1 MTGLTKTRLRI
12 GIILPA
18 LMLMSGIQGIVSGQG
33 VVKIGRIS
41 TPIEFDGVPNEQ
53 AWASASL
60 FPLVMFRPVFGAEPT
75 EKSEIRIGYDDQY
88 LWVGASLFM
97 TDPSKI
103 QEVSKKR
110 DEALRGTDAFSVL
123 LDTYNDNENALVF
136 MTAPTGLRTD
146 YTISND
152 AVGTMSL
159 TGFSYLN
166 YSWNTFW
173 DVRTTKD
180 NRGWYVEMRIPFSS
194 LKFKSENNVT
204 TMGLIIT
211 RITGSKNERST
222 YPAVDPKYGYSAVIK
237 PSLAATIEID
247 GAKPASPVYISPY
260 AIGGLTYD
268 WSLNEEET
276 EYVKSER
283 YPDGTFN
290 AGLDIKYNINSNLT
304 LDLTANTDFA
314 QVEADDQQ
322 VNLTRYSL
330 FFPEKRQFFQERSSL
345 FDFSLGGDYDNLFYS
360 RNIGLSDLDM
370 IRIYGG
376 ARLTGRVGNWDLGFL
391 DMQTAAHE
399 ETPGENFGVL
409 RMRRQVVNPNSFVG
423 GIITTRMGMNGAQN
437 VAYGLDGIFR
447 LFGDDYL
454 NVKWAQTYDSE
465 TGNQMLSMDP
475 SFFLIDWT
483 RRSEEGFAYS
493 LKYLYSGSA
502 FTPGIGYVMR
512 GAVQGF
518 KGSFLYGWIANEESS
533 LHDYNANVKAEK
545 YTRIEDGQLES
556 LRIAPGFEINT
567 KSSFHVELSLVYQQE
582 GVREEFPLSEDIWIK
597 EGNYRFT
604 SIEGRFYTPH
614 SRKLSVSGNIYGGQ
628 FYDGSRNGIESRVTL
643 NLSSSFNLTGGY
655 GFYAIRFADREEG
668 NSLNIHSVNLKA
680 QYMLNTKLSASLFV
694 QYVNTYDE
702 LITNFRLRYNPRE
715 GNDLYLVFNDFRAV
729 AADHSG
735 SEIQAFFNKTLMLK
749 YTHTFIL

>member
-1 MTGLTKTRLRI
+1 MIRF
-12 GIILPA
+12 GIFLVI
-18 LMLMSGIQGIVSGQG
+18 LMLMPGIQGIITGQG
-33 VVKIGRIS
+33 VVKLNRIS
-41 TPIEFDGVPNEQ
+41 APVEFDGVPDED

-60 FPLVMFRPVFGAEPT
+60 FPLIMFRPVFGAEPT
-75 EKSEIRIGYDDQY
+75 EKSEVRIGYDDEF
-88 LWVGASLFM
+88 LWVGASLYM
-97 TDPSKI
+97 TDASKI

-123 LDTYNDNENALVF
+123 LDTYNDNENGLVF

-152 AVGTMSL
+152 AVGTRSQ

-173 DVRTTKD
+173 DVMTTRD
-180 NRGWYVEMRIPFSS
+180 SRGWYVEMRIPFSS
-194 LKFKSENNVT
+194 LKFKPDNNVI
-204 TMGLIIT
+204 TMGIIIT
-211 RITGSKNERST
+211 RITGSINERST

-237 PSLAATIEID
+237 PSLAATIEIE
-247 GAKPASPVYISPY
+247 GAKPANPIYISPY
-260 AIGGLTYD
+260 VIGGLSYD
-268 WSLNEEET
+268 WPLNDEET
-276 EYVKSER
+276 EYERSEP

-376 ARLTGRVGNWDLGFL
+376 ARLTGRIGNWDLGFL
-391 DMQTAAHE
+391 DMQTAAKE
-399 ETPGENFGVL
+399 EVPGENFGVL
-409 RMRRQVVNPNSFVG
+409 RMKRRVINPNSYVG
-423 GIITTRMGMNGAQN
+423 GIVTTRMGMNGEQN

-465 TGNQMLSMDP
+465 MNSRMLSLRP

-493 LKYLYSGSA
+493 LNYLYSGKE
-502 FTPGIGYVMR
+502 FTPGIGFVMR
-512 GAVQGF
+512 SAIQGF
-518 KGSFLYGWIANEESS
+518 KGSMLYGWIAGDDSP
-533 LHDYNANVKAEK
+533 LHDYNVNVKAER
-545 YTRIEDGQLES
+545 YTRIEDGQTES
-556 LRIAPGFEINT
+556 LQVAPGFEINS
-567 KSSFHVELSLVYQQE
+567 KSSFHLELSLKYQQE
-582 GVREEFPLSEDIWIK
+582 GVSEDFPLSPDIWIK
-597 EGNYRFT
+597 GGNYRFT
-604 SIEGRFYTPH
+604 SVEGRFYTPS
-614 SRKLSVSGNIYGGQ
+614 SRKLSLSGNIYGGQ
-628 FYDGSRNGIESRVTL
+628 FYDGNRSGIVSRLTL
-643 NLSSSFNLTGGY
+643 NLSSSFNLTAGY
-655 GFYAIRFADREEG
+655 GFYAIRFPDREAG
-668 NSLNIHSVNLKA
+668 NTLDIHSVNLKA

-702 LITNFRLRYNPRE
+702 LITNLRLRYNPRE
-715 GNDLYLVFNDFRAV
+715 GNDLYLVLNDFRATSPFY
-729 AADHSG
+729 SG
-735 SEIQAFFNKTLMLK
+735 LESPAFFNQTVMVK